1 MLNIYNIMERLR
13 KIASIRLGM
22 SAQVQASVKGDVRLV
37 QMKDLKDNSNSIN
50 MKEVMRIEGSSDLR
64 KHHAL
69 EVGDILF
76 RSRGLATTARLLTE
90 KTGPTIVAAPI
101 FVIRVKSEFV
111 SPRYLVWW
119 INQPASQAYFRSR
132 SDNSLIRIIN
142 KQTLGDL
149 QVDLPSI
156 ETQEKIADFYDLT
169 VREQTLLSEIKIKR
183 RHYAHRIMR
192 QMVSDSFARKTD
204 LLTNIGV

>member
-1 MLNIYNIMERLR
+1 M
-13 KIASIRLGM
+13 
-22 SAQVQASVKGDVRLV
+22 QASVKGDVRV
-37 QMKDLKDNSNSIN
+37 IQMKDLNDDSID

-64 KHHAL
+64 EHHVL

-90 KTGPTIVAAPI
+90 KTEPTIVAAPI
-101 FVIRVKSEFV
+101 FVIRAKTESI
-111 SPRYLVWW
+111 SPRYLIWW

-132 SDNSLIRIIN
+132 SDNSLIRMIN

-149 QVDLPSI
+149 EVGLPSI

-169 VREQTLLSEIKIKR
+169 IREQALLDEIRIKQR
-183 RHYAHRIMR
+183 RYAHEIMR
-192 QMVSDSFARKTD
+192 QMVS
-204 LLTNIGV
+204 G